1 MVCLRIYLI
10 SPFKLCQKDI
20 YAIKDTGMT
29 LVRPQMQFITR
40 SIMHLNITQAFM
52 YSLYSECTC
61 MSCHSSSGPIYRRRF
76 HDTVSICFY

>member
-52 YSLYSECTC
+52 YALYSECTC
-61 MSCHSSSGPIYRRRF
+61 ISGLRYRF
-76 HDTVSICFY
+76 GDTVSICFH

>member
-52 YSLYSECTC
+52 YSLYSECT
-61 MSCHSSSGPIYRRRF
+61 HYIVNVL
-76 HDTVSICFY
+76 TI